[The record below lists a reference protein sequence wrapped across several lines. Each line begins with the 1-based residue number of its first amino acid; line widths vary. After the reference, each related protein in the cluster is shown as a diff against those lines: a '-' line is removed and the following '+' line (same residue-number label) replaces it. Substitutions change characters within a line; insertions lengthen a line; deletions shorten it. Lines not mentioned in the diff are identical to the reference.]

1 MADYTFTELLSR
13 YGAKKSAFSRFLAR
27 HISEI
32 NKNGNHAIKTPAGWV
47 FDNDAVLIL
56 DRLRNFGEVSPE
68 STDSEQVNSLKE
80 IISGLQQ
87 KIIALQ
93 DENGNLKTQLIDAT
107 KDQVELT
114 KQLAAASIEVLK
126 LQQSNTSSN
135 DNLEAE
141 NKTLKVQVDE
151 LKKQVSIVETER
163 NRVCAENNELYD
175 RIEAIK
181 KLSNQEPIETH
192 VSQWQRRRQGRKIRL
207 VSIKKEK

>member
-1 MADYTFTELLSR
+1 MADYTFADMLSR

-32 NKNGNHAIKTPAGWV
+32 NKNGNHAIKTPAGWI

-56 DRLRNFGEVSPE
+56 DRLRNFGEVSPG

-126 LQQSNTSSN
+126 LQQSNTSDN
-135 DNLEAE
+135 DNLEIE
-141 NKTLKVQVDE
+141 NKALKVQVDK
-151 LKKQVSIVETER
+151 LKRQVFTMETESK
-163 NRVCAENNELYD
+163 RVYTEYNELHD
-175 RIEAIK
+175 RIKEIK
-181 KLSNQEPIETH
+181 KLNSQKTMETH
-192 VSQWQRRRQGRKIRL
+192 ASQWPRRRQGRRIRL